1 MHKLTSRQEAIL
13 SDTRKIFEKNT
24 DVEFI
29 KKRKRFLN
37 QIFPNIEELY
47 KNNPNEFEE
56 ISTGI
61 YSIMY
66 NQEVKYIT
74 SLLKTKDY
82 KSLQEYKKELGTF
95 GRIKYLELENSGKS
109 RLCQFLI
116 EYEDLIKDWMDSEN
130 GSRAILKEVN
140 KDDGYCY
147 VATMVYGDYNHP
159 NVIQLRNYRDNKL
172 NKYELGRAFIS
183 YYYKYS
189 PYWVKRMKNCS
200 LINKLL
206 KISIDLIVSK
216 IK

>member
-1 MHKLTSRQEAIL
+1 MHKFTSIQETIL
-13 SDTRKIFEKNT
+13 SDTRKIFKKNT

-37 QIFPNIEELY
+37 QVFPNIEKLY

-56 ISTGI
+56 ISTEI

-82 KSLQEYKKELGTF
+82 KSLQEYKKELGSF
-95 GRIKYLELENSGKS
+95 GRIKYLELENSGNS
-109 RLCQFLI
+109 RLCKFLI
-116 EYEDLIKDWMDSEN
+116 EYEDLINKWMDSEN

-140 KDDGYCY
+140 KDVGYCY

-172 NKYELGRAFIS
+172 SKNKLGRIFIK
-183 YYYKYS
+183 YYYKHS
-189 PYWVKRMKNCS
+189 AFWVEKMKNNT
-200 LINKLL
+200 LINQLL
-206 KISIDLIVSK
+206 KATFDFIINK
-216 IK
+216 I

>member
-1 MHKLTSRQEAIL
+1 MHKFTSIQETIL
-13 SDTRKIFEKNT
+13 SDTRKIFKKNT

-37 QIFPNIEELY
+37 QVFPNIEKLY

-56 ISTGI
+56 ISTEI

-82 KSLQEYKKELGTF
+82 KSLQEYKKELGSF
-95 GRIKYLELENSGKS
+95 GRIKYLELENSGNS
-109 RLCQFLI
+109 RLCKFLI
-116 EYEDLIKDWMDSEN
+116 EYEDLIKNWMDSEN

-140 KDDGYCY
+140 KDVGYCY

-172 NKYELGRAFIS
+172 SKNKLGRIFIK
-183 YYYKYS
+183 YYYKHS
-189 PYWVKRMKNCS
+189 PFWVEKMKNNT
-200 LINKLL
+200 LINQLL
-206 KISIDLIVSK
+206 KVTFDFIINK
-216 IK
+216 I

>member
-1 MHKLTSRQEAIL
+1 MHKFTSIQENIL
-13 SDTRKIFEKNT
+13 SDTRKIFKKNT

-37 QIFPNIEELY
+37 QVFPNIEKLY

-56 ISTGI
+56 ISTEI

-82 KSLQEYKKELGTF
+82 KSLQEYKKELGSF
-95 GRIKYLELENSGKS
+95 GRIKYLELENSGNS
-109 RLCQFLI
+109 RLCKFLI
-116 EYEDLIKDWMDSEN
+116 EYEDLIKNWMDSEN

-140 KDDGYCY
+140 KDVGYCY

-172 NKYELGRAFIS
+172 SKNKLGRIFIK
-183 YYYKYS
+183 YYYKHS
-189 PYWVKRMKNCS
+189 PFWVEKMKNNT
-200 LINKLL
+200 LINQLL
-206 KISIDLIVSK
+206 KATFDFIIHK
-216 IK
+216 I

>member
-1 MHKLTSRQEAIL
+1 MHKLTSRQETIL
-13 SDTRKIFEKNT
+13 SETRKIFGNHNNDDFTQKISLFLD
-24 DVEFI
+24 DV
-29 KKRKRFLN
+29 
-37 QIFPNIEELY
+37 FPKIEEL
-47 KNNPNEFEE
+47 NRNFPDEFEK
-56 ISTGI
+56 ITNDI
-61 YSIMY
+61 YTIILTQDIKWHTFY
-66 NQEVKYIT
+66 LKNQDYVGLNNHRNSYT
-74 SLLKTKDY
+74 SVFRTKVIILEESGNLRLSNFIIDY
-82 KSLQEYKKELGTF
+82 G
-95 GRIKYLELENSGKS
+95 YLIDNWLHG
-109 RLCQFLI
+109 
-116 EYEDLIKDWMDSEN
+116 EN

-183 YYYKYS
+183 YYYRYS